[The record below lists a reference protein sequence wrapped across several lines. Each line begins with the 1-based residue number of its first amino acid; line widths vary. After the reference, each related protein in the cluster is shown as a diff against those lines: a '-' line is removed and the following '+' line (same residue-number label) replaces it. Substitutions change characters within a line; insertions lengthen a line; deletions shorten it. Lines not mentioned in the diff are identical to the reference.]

1 MRRPTTLQIG
11 ITALAFAVVACT
23 PGTQATATPAAE
35 GEVSIVGSWNCGPPP
50 RPETDDI
57 EIRADG
63 TVTNTNPEIERLS
76 GELTWTVEGDRVSFD
91 GDSATI
97 ESEDRLVFDDGFSCT
112 RAD

>member
-1 MRRPTTLQIG
+1 MRSIPTSLQFA
-11 ITALAFAVVACT
+11 ITALAFAVAACT
-23 PGTQATATPAAE
+23 PGTQATPAAE

-63 TVTNTNPEIERLS
+63 TVTNTNPEIDRLS

-91 GDSATI
+91 GDMATI
-97 ESEDRLVFDDGFSCT
+97 ESEDRIVFDDGFSCT